1 MRKLL
6 LVAICC
12 FVLGGCAS
20 YEQPQTITSVTE
32 EPEAT
37 STPRPTKTQQPIL
50 KEESEPTKEPT
61 NTPIPTSTQVPT
73 STPTPTP
80 LPTNTPTPK
89 PTAIPKPT
97 ATLKPT
103 DIPKESEQDD
113 EIIVDISI
121 EPTLLYS
128 FEGKGDDVITDVYIE
143 KGKYVKFICMDEGH
157 KSLKV
162 YFEDDWDLL
171 VNSTEPYEGTTFLH
185 IKYDTDVMFEINA
198 DEEWVLEIYD
208 FGFCTKDDFSGT
220 GDYVSPLF
228 IPTSNVYEI
237 NSEFDGHF
245 AVKGYYG
252 DFEYDLLVNET
263 DPYSGKVL
271 FKPKEEVTFFV
282 VTADGEWSI
291 KPVK

>member
-1 MRKLL
+1 MRKFLL
-6 LVAICC
+6 AVAFC
-12 FVLGGCAS
+12 FVLGGCS
-20 YEQPQTITSVTE
+20 KYTEPQITPSVTE
-32 EPEAT
+32 EPE
-37 STPRPTKTQQPIL
+37 SKNTPIPTKTQQTVL
-50 KEESEPTKEPT
+50 KEELELTKEPT
-61 NTPIPTSTQVPT
+61 NTPLPTSTQSPT
-73 STPTPTP
+73 STITPTP

-89 PTAIPKPT
+89 PTATPKPT
-97 ATLKPT
+97 ETLKPT

-185 IKYDTDVMFEINA
+185 IEYDTDVMFEINA

-208 FGFCTKDDFSGT
+208 FGFCTNNDFSGT

-228 IPTSNVYEI
+228 MPTSNVYEI
-237 NSEFDGHF
+237 KSKFDGHF
-245 AVKGYYG
+245 SVKGYYG
-252 DFEYDLLVNET
+252 DFEWDLLVNTT

-271 FKPKEEVTFFV
+271 FEPDEEVAFFV

-291 KPVK
+291 KPVN